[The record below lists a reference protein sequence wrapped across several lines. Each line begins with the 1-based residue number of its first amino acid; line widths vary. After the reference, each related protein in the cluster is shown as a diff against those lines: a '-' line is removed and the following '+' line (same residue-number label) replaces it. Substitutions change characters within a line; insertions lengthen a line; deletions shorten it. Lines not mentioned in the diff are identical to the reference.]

1 MIINLKF
8 QNNLM
13 NTPLLLLGLSI
24 VIFGVVISYVV
35 VSSVL
40 RIQESMSNI
49 IVQAK
54 SLTNTQKNQIINNTL
69 IGEIIIV
76 VGFLVIREALKK

>member
-24 VIFGVVISYVV
+24 IIFGVVISYIVI
-35 VSSVL
+35 SSVL
-40 RIQESMSNI
+40 KIQESMTNI
-49 IVQAK
+49 INQAK
-54 SLTNTQKNQIINNTL
+54 GLTNTQKNQIINNTL

-76 VGFLVIREALKK
+76 VGFLVVREALKR